1 VVNKGITISSASRL
15 EPMEERSTKE
25 TFLPSAFQKPDGS
38 YIGRRK
44 DACVVVVLRQGVGET
59 GVVRECSSERFTRPT
74 TPWPLHR
81 CLLWGGWKSI
91 HDACHSRSG
100 WSDRREGGDAL

>member
-1 VVNKGITISSASRL
+1 MVNKGITISSVSRL
-15 EPMEERSTKE
+15 EPMEEKLTSIGWSRSTEE

-91 HDACHSRSG
+91 HDACCS
-100 WSDRREGGDAL
+100 